1 MVGGEGTTWESFA
14 PNCYSLSFSP
24 SSFAF
29 QSASQDK
36 VKLRDRSLHIQC
48 PKTLLAE
55 NFAKKWVWGKMEK
68 FIRIMQ
74 NKVKEKIRGK
84 VRKEKEEE
92 KIRKKLG
99 KMPGKK
105 VGKF

>member
-36 VKLRDRSLHIQC
+36 VKLRDRSLYIQC

-55 NFAKKWVWGKMEK
+55 NFAKNIGLGEK
-68 FIRIMQ
+68 SIRIMQ
-74 NKVKEKIRGK
+74 KKVREKIGGK
-84 VRKEKEEE
+84 VRKEKEN
-92 KIRKKLG
+92 L
-99 KMPGKK
+99 
-105 VGKF
+105 